1 MIIDWYNHKII
12 VKIVYYGPAMS
23 GKTTTIR
30 GILKKFGQ
38 EDVLQSLETTT
49 GRTLFFDFGF
59 ITKQNGDWT
68 IMINLWSATGQDY
81 YIATRESVLKGVDGV
96 IFVADASPNRIE
108 HNKQSW
114 GELQKFLLNDISNI
128 PVVIALNKVDI
139 NGAIDEKTLI
149 NALKIDT
156 KNHPIFKTIAKD
168 GMNIMLPLKV
178 ILKEIFKFINT
189 SNKTAKTKN

>member
-178 ILKEIFKFINT
+178 ILKEIFKLINT
-189 SNKTAKTKN
+189 

>member
-59 ITKQNGDWT
+59 ITKRNGDWT

-114 GELQKFLLNDISNI
+114 EELQKFLLNDINNI
-128 PVVIALNKVDI
+128 PVVIALNKMDI

-168 GMNIMLPLKV
+168 GINIMLPLKV
-178 ILKEIFKFINT
+178 ILKEIFRLINT
-189 SNKTAKTKN
+189 SNKNS

>member
-178 ILKEIFKFINT
+178 ILKEIFKLINT